1 MQVSQVQWDFDA
13 WEDYLYWQNH
23 DKKVLR
29 QINKLVKDISRSPF
43 EGLGKPEPLR
53 ENLRGLWSR
62 RINKEHRLVYLVR
75 ENTVLIFSC
84 RGHYDDYN

>member
-53 ENLRGLWSR
+53 ENLS
-62 RINKEHRLVYLVR
+62 
-75 ENTVLIFSC
+75 
-84 RGHYDDYN
+84 

>member
-13 WEDYLYWQNH
+13 WEDYMYWQNH

-84 RGHYDDYN
+84 RGHYDD

>member
-29 QINKLVKDISRSPF
+29 QINKLVKDITRSPF

-84 RGHYDDYN
+84 RGHYDD

>member
-13 WEDYLYWQNH
+13 WEDYLDWQNH

-84 RGHYDDYN
+84 RGHYDD

>member
-1 MQVSQVQWDFDA
+1 MARTLQWDFDA
-13 WEDYLYWQNH
+13 WEDYMYWQNH

-84 RGHYDDYN
+84 RGHYDD

>member
-53 ENLRGLWSR
+53 ENLSGLWSR

-84 RGHYDDYN
+84 RGHYHD

>member
-1 MQVSQVQWDFDA
+1 MQLSQVQWDFDA

-29 QINKLVKDISRSPF
+29 QINKLVKDISRRPF

-53 ENLRGLWSR
+53 ENLSGLWSR
-62 RINKEHRLVYLVR
+62 RINKEHRLIYLVR

-84 RGHYDDYN
+84 RGHYDD

>member
-84 RGHYDDYN
+84 RGHYDD

>member
-43 EGLGKPEPLR
+43 EGLGKTEPLR
-53 ENLRGLWSR
+53 ENLSGLWSR

-84 RGHYDDYN
+84 RGHYDD

>member
-13 WEDYLYWQNH
+13 WEDYRYWQNH

-84 RGHYDDYN
+84 RGHYDD

>member
-23 DKKVLR
+23 
-29 QINKLVKDISRSPF
+29 
-43 EGLGKPEPLR
+43 
-53 ENLRGLWSR
+53 
-62 RINKEHRLVYLVR
+62 

-84 RGHYDDYN
+84 RGHYDD

>member
-84 RGHYDDYN
+84 RGHYND

>member
-53 ENLRGLWSR
+53 ENLIGLWSR
-62 RINKEHRLVYLVR
+62 RINKEQRLVYLVR

-84 RGHYDDYN
+84 RGHYDD

>member
-43 EGLGKPEPLR
+43 EGLGKPGPLR

-84 RGHYDDYN
+84 RGHYDD

>member
-1 MQVSQVQWDFDA
+1 MQVPQVQWDFDA

-53 ENLRGLWSR
+53 ENLSGLWSR

-84 RGHYDDYN
+84 RGHYDD

>member
-13 WEDYLYWQNH
+13 WEDY

-84 RGHYDDYN
+84 RGHYDD

>member
-13 WEDYLYWQNH
+13 WEDYLYWQNR

-53 ENLRGLWSR
+53 ENLSGLWSR

-84 RGHYDDYN
+84 RGHYDD